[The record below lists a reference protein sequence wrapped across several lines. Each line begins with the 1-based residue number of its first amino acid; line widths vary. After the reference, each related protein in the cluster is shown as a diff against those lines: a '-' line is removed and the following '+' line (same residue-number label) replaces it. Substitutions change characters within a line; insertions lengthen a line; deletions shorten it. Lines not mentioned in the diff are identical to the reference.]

1 MGRDQ
6 PGHLRWLWAIL
17 VPIALSLTFLTRP
30 LPVSS
35 SAAQDSPVI
44 EYTLTRVF
52 GADSWSIRE
61 ASLSPDGR
69 WIAFVEGDERTRRSL
84 WLISTKGGEPIP
96 LTTGPYIDDSPVW
109 FPAADRIAF
118 RSNRTPIYAI
128 MTLPLD
134 TITGQPTGPP
144 RQVTLDSSYAYFD
157 VSPDGRWVAYT
168 VSNTRG
174 GSLLRVLPAIGGI
187 ARTLAEGVLAP
198 MWSPDGKSIY
208 YVRGIGRY
216 QKHSLMRVSVDTGR
230 LETVFTW
237 PGLIRFMTRG
247 SNRSFFILRKPANG
261 EGYEIANL
269 AGHAVGRIVL
279 PKGMNPAEIS
289 REGDQILG
297 IKRQWSAP
305 LHILP
310 VEGGPARRLNEA
322 YANDEP
328 LGWSPDGQRV
338 LFDTELNGKMVLLYA
353 PVAGG
358 AMMQVKLPD
367 TRSYDFT
374 PILSGDGKHLLY
386 AVDEGGDKGSALR
399 VYSIEGDGSWELSRA
414 QNFVQRMNDQMAPTG
429 AGGTRGRDGEDFLY
443 YEKQNDRFELHG
455 SPPRGP
461 SRLLRTFAG
470 KPPRSIAVHGERV
483 AWVENTETQASL
495 FLAVAADARARRIL
509 SRQGMLDMAV
519 WSPAGD
525 KIAVYYFDPT
535 RSTGKGWDPAGR
547 DLVVLEVDLD
557 GRIVGTP
564 RSYSIPAGQGWNP
577 RWLPDGRK
585 ILLSGMDGNVWLVP
599 LEQGARPVAVTGDDP
614 NGVWMY
620 QLSPDGRYIAYPSSV
635 QRESSIWL
643 LELEAPL
650 RGDYGVQLRP

>member
-1 MGRDQ
+1 MRGRDQ
-6 PGHLRWLWAIL
+6 PGNRRWLWAIL
-17 VPIALSLTFLTRP
+17 LPIVFLLTVLTRP
-30 LPVSS
+30 LPSSS
-35 SAAQDSPVI
+35 SAEQNLPVI
-44 EYTLTRVF
+44 EYALTRVF

-69 WIAFVEGDERTRRSL
+69 WIAFVEGDERTRLSL

-109 FPAADRIAF
+109 FPSADRIAF
-118 RSNRTPIYAI
+118 RSNRTPVWAL

-134 TITGQPTGPP
+134 TITGLPTGPP
-144 RQVTLDSSYAYFD
+144 RQVTLDNLSAYFD
-157 VSPDGRWVAYT
+157 VSPDGRWIAYT
-168 VSNTRG
+168 ASATRG
-174 GSLLRVLPAIGGI
+174 GSLLRVLPAIGGT

-198 MWSPDGKSIY
+198 VWSPDGKSIY
-208 YVRGIGRY
+208 YVRGTGRS
-216 QKHSLMRVSVDTGR
+216 QEHSLVRVSVDAGR
-230 LETVFTW
+230 AETVLTW
-237 PGLIRFMTRG
+237 PGLIRSITHG
-247 SNRSFFILRKPANG
+247 SNRSFFFLRKPANG

-279 PKGMNPAEIS
+279 PQGMSPVEIS

-297 IKRQWSAP
+297 IKRQWTAP

-322 YANDEP
+322 SANDEP

-338 LFDTELNGKMVLLYA
+338 LFETELSGKMVLLYA

-358 AMMQVKLPD
+358 AMMQVKLPE

-386 AVDEGGDKGSALR
+386 AVDEGGDKGSSLR
-399 VYSIEGDGSWELSRA
+399 VYSIEGDGSWELSHV

-429 AGGTRGRDGEDFLY
+429 AGGTIGRDGEYFLY
-443 YEKQNDRFELHG
+443 YEKQNDRFELHA

-461 SRLLRTFAG
+461 SRRLWTFG
-470 KPPRSIAVHGERV
+470 EKPPRSVAVNGERI

-495 FLAVAADARARRIL
+495 YLAVAADAGPRCIL

-519 WSPAGD
+519 WSRAGD
-525 KIAVYYFDPT
+525 KIAVYYFDPR
-535 RSTGKGWDPAGR
+535 RSTGKNWDPVGR
-547 DLVVLEVDLD
+547 DLVVLEVDREGKL
-557 GRIVGTP
+557 VGTP
-564 RSYSIPAGQGWNP
+564 RSYSIPAGHWWNP

-585 ILLSGMDGNVWLVP
+585 ILVSGMDGNVWLVP
-599 LEQGARPVAVTGDDP
+599 LEQGARPVAITGDDP
-614 NGVWMY
+614 NGVWIY
-620 QLSPDGRYIAYPSSV
+620 QLSPDGRNIAYPSSV

-643 LELEAPL
+643 LELEQPL
-650 RGDYGVQLRP
+650 RP